1 MSWDVRDRRELE
13 VLHRVALALAHSL
26 AFSDVMDALA
36 TELAMAIERAC
47 ECTISVWLPAAD
59 QLEVASVYLTGDG
72 ISEPDRGELY
82 QLSDFP
88 ASRELLRRGTGYLE
102 QRATD
107 PGLSEAVRLML
118 DEWGWRTWL
127 VLPLTSDDRA
137 VGLIELV
144 DYNSARRWSK
154 RDIQFCQTIASQAAL
169 AIRNAQMYEDLRSR
183 VDRDPLTGLLNHRAF
198 YQRLEQELERAERSG
213 RPTTVMMLDLD
224 DFKALNDSRGHL
236 AGDTALRSTGEAL
249 RSVCRAG
256 DVAARLGGDEFG
268 LILPD
273 AADSASAAAR
283 VLDAVSRGTG
293 LSASLGVAT
302 AHDAAVSAAGLADQ
316 ALLAAKRSGKRT
328 FRVAS

>member
-1 MSWDVRDRRELE
+1 MSWGARDRRELE
-13 VLHRVALALAHSL
+13 VLHRVALALSHSL

-36 TELAMAIERAC
+36 TELVRAIERAC
-47 ECTISVWLPAAD
+47 ECTISVWRPETD
-59 QLEVASVYLTGDG
+59 QLEVASVYLLDGG

-88 ASRELLRRGTGYLE
+88 ASRQLLQAGGGHLE

-127 VLPLTSDDRA
+127 VLPLTAEDRA

-144 DYNSARRWSK
+144 DYGSARRWSK
-154 RDIQFCQTIASQAAL
+154 RDIQFCETIASQAAL

-198 YQRLEQELERAERSG
+198 YQRLEQELERAARSG
-213 RPTTVMMLDLD
+213 RPLTVMMLDLD
-224 DFKALNDSRGHL
+224 DFKALNDSSGHL
-236 AGDTALRSTGEAL
+236 AGDTALRRTGEAL

-273 AADSASAAAR
+273 AADSGAAAAR
-283 VLDAVSRGTG
+283 VLAAVSRLAG

-302 AHDAAVSAAGLADQ
+302 AADAGISAAQLADQ
-316 ALLAAKRSGKRT
+316 SLLAAKRAGKRT
-328 FRVAS
+328 FRIAS